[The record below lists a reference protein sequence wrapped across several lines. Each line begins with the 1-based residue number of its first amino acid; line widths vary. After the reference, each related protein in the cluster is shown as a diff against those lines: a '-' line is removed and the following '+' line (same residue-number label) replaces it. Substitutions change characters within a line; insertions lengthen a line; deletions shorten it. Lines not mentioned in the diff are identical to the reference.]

1 MAPPSIWGP
10 PLWDV
15 LHTIGYMT
23 KRCKSSLQ
31 TDSQREA
38 IWILR
43 HIEYIIPC
51 KECVQHLIQFRNEYP
66 VPNSYT
72 MIGEWICKLHNSVNV
87 KLGKETVEYSE
98 DIVLD
103 SAESKWL
110 TYSKFMDESILLR
123 LVTGPNVRDF
133 RRHMF
138 LWIRYTA

>member
-1 MAPPSIWGP
+1 
-10 PLWDV
+10 
-15 LHTIGYMT
+15 
-23 KRCKSSLQ
+23 
-31 TDSQREA
+31 
-38 IWILR
+38 
-43 HIEYIIPC
+43 
-51 KECVQHLIQFRNEYP
+51 
-66 VPNSYT
+66 

-110 TYSKFMDESILLR
+110 TYSTFMDESILLR